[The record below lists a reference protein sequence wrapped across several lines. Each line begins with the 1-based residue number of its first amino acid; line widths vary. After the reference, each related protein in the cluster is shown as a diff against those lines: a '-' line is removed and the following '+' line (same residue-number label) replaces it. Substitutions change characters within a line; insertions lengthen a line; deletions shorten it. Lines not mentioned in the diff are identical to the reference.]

1 MSKLKYIFFGFS
13 LFSALCLNAQNNRV
27 QNLDSISEWLSSYSD
42 EEYSAL
48 VATIDSLRLDKKALN
63 NRYYQH
69 QLGNFYYLTAQYD
82 SAYVTHQKALKI
94 ASAEK
99 DQRSINALKSNISVS
114 LIELG
119 RIPEAAELMTELLSI
134 RKAEKDTARFISTM
148 GNLIEAYQI
157 LDNGDKVNQLLA
169 ESATI
174 PVDSQR
180 FAEALKR
187 LHNLAYFQY
196 YKEEKYDEAL
206 LELKGLQQCNNISYT
221 ERTEGEL
228 RLGLGRVYNRKKDF
242 KRAHSE
248 LQKAAELFIKANY
261 DGGLHAAYFE
271 LAELAMEENRQ
282 NDALEFYQ
290 RAYRLA
296 IAPDIKMTALK
307 GLLNVYRSQG
317 KFEKALKTAAEIE
330 TIKDSLQSTTVQRAV
345 LEIESKYQLRDKENT
360 IKQLTNEAKI
370 ADLEAEQLEL
380 KAKRLNLYIWSGG
393 AFAVL
398 IIAALVFFYQNLKLK
413 REQEKLKQEL
423 ENRAL
428 ANEKQELKIQLFR
441 SQINPHFFFNTL
453 YSIQSY
459 VLNNEPMQSSRYLG
473 KFARLMRAVLELN
486 ENASISLEKELALL
500 EDYLELEK
508 LRFEDKFDYHIDYP
522 KEMATFSIPTMILQP
537 FVENAVVHA
546 FTEIS
551 SGGQICLSVKEEDS
565 YLLVEIEDN
574 GKGFSKKPGPDK
586 PGKRSMALELI
597 GQRLKLLSQSDGE
610 NYHFKIYNLNDQGAK
625 PGTRVRLY
633 LPLNEDQALL

>member
-1 MSKLKYIFFGFS
+1 MSKLKS
-13 LFSALCLNAQNNRV
+13 LLLSFNLLIALGLSGQNNRV

-48 VATIDSLRLDKKALN
+48 VATIDSLRLDQKALS

-82 SAYVTHQKALKI
+82 SAYSTYSRAAKL
-94 ASAEK
+94 ASAEG
-99 DQRSINALKSNISVS
+99 DQRSLNALKNNLSVS

-134 RKAEKDTARFISTM
+134 RKAEKDTARFLSTM

-157 LDNGDKVNQLLA
+157 LDNGDKVSQLLA

-196 YKEEKYDEAL
+196 YKEEKYDDAL
-206 LELKGLQQCNNISYT
+206 LQLRGLQRCNSISYT
-221 ERTEGEL
+221 QRTEGEL

-248 LQKAAELFIKANY
+248 LQKAAELFIKTNY
-261 DGGLHAAYFE
+261 DGGLHATYFE

-317 KFEKALKTAAEIE
+317 KFEKALKTAGEIE
-330 TIKDSLQSTTVQRAV
+330 NIKDSLQSTTVQRAV

-360 IKQLTNEAKI
+360 IKQLINEAKI
-370 ADLEAEQLEL
+370 AHLEAEQLEL

-393 AFAVL
+393 VFAVL
-398 IIAALVFFYQNLKLK
+398 IIAALIFFYQNLKLK
-413 REQEKLKQEL
+413 REQEALKQEL
-423 ENRAL
+423 KNRAL
-428 ANEKQELKIQLFR
+428 VNEKQELKIQLFR

-500 EDYLELEK
+500 RDYLELEK
-508 LRFEDKFDYHIDYP
+508 LRFEDKFNYRLDYP
-522 KEMATFSIPTMILQP
+522 EEIADFDIPTMILQP
-537 FVENAVVHA
+537 FVENAVVHG

-551 SGGQICLSVKEEDS
+551 TGGQICLSVKEEEA

-574 GKGFSKKPGPDK
+574 GKGYRKNNSTNK

-597 GQRLKLLSQSDGE
+597 GQRLKLLSQADGK
-610 NYHFKIYNLNDQGAK
+610 NYRFEMHNLNDQAGK
-625 PGTRVRLY
+625 QGTRVRLY
-633 LPLNEDQALL
+633 LPLNEN

>member
-134 RKAEKDTARFISTM
+134 RKAEKDTARFLSTL

-157 LDNGDKVNQLLA
+157 LNNNDKVNRLLS
-169 ESATI
+169 ESASLPI
-174 PVDSQR
+174 DSQR
-180 FAEALKR
+180 FAEPLKR
-187 LHNLAYFQY
+187 LHILAYFQY
-196 YKEEKYDEAL
+196 YKEGKYAL
-206 LELKGLQQCNNISYT
+206 ALTQLKGLERCNKFSFT

-228 RLGLGRVYNRKKDF
+228 RLGFGRIYIRNKNFNGAYQQLK
-242 KRAHSE
+242 
-248 LQKAAELFIKANY
+248 KAAEIFTAINY
-261 DGGLHAAYFE
+261 FGGLNAAYFE
-271 LAELAMEENRQ
+271 LAEWALSQ
-282 NDALEFYQ
+282 NKGDQALEFYE
-290 RAYRLA
+290 RAYKIA
-296 IAPDIKMTALK
+296 AAPDRKMDALS
-307 GLLNVYRSQG
+307 GLLNIYRQ
-317 KFEKALKTAAEIE
+317 KEEFEKALNAFSEISRL
-330 TIKDSLQSTTVQRAV
+330 KDSLQGTEVQRAV

-360 IKQLTNEAKI
+360 ITRLTNEAKI
-370 ADLEAEQLEL
+370 ADLEAEKLEL

-574 GKGFSKKPGPDK
+574 GKGFSKKPSPDK

-610 NYHFKIYNLNDQGAK
+610 NYHFKIYNLNDQGPK

>member
-1 MSKLKYIFFGFS
+1 MSKLKS
-13 LFSALCLNAQNNRV
+13 LLLSFNLLIALGLSGQNNRV

-48 VATIDSLRLDKKALN
+48 VATIDSLRLDQKALS

-82 SAYVTHQKALKI
+82 SAYSTYSRAAKL
-94 ASAEK
+94 ASAEG
-99 DQRSINALKSNISVS
+99 DQRSLNALKNNLSVS

-134 RKAEKDTARFISTM
+134 RKAEKDTARFLSTM

-196 YKEEKYDEAL
+196 YKEEKYDDAL
-206 LELKGLQQCNNISYT
+206 LQLRGLQRCNSISYT
-221 ERTEGEL
+221 QRTEGEL

-248 LQKAAELFIKANY
+248 LQKAAELFIKTNY
-261 DGGLHAAYFE
+261 DGGLHATYFE

-317 KFEKALKTAAEIE
+317 KFEKALKTAGEIE
-330 TIKDSLQSTTVQRAV
+330 NIKDSLQSTTVQRAV

-360 IKQLTNEAKI
+360 IKQLINEAKI

-398 IIAALVFFYQNLKLK
+398 IIAALIFFYQNLKLK
-413 REQEKLKQEL
+413 REQEALKQEL
-423 ENRAL
+423 KNRAL

-500 EDYLELEK
+500 RDYLELEK
-508 LRFEDKFDYHIDYP
+508 LRFEDKFNYRLDYP
-522 KEMATFSIPTMILQP
+522 EEIADFDIPTMILQP
-537 FVENAVVHA
+537 FVENAVVHG

-551 SGGQICLSVKEEDS
+551 TGGQICLSVKEEEA

-574 GKGFSKKPGPDK
+574 GKGYRKNNSTNK

-597 GQRLKLLSQSDGE
+597 GQRLKLLSQADGK
-610 NYHFKIYNLNDQGAK
+610 NYRFEMHNLNDQAGK
-625 PGTRVRLY
+625 QGTRVRLY
-633 LPLNEDQALL
+633 LPLNEN

>member
-1 MSKLKYIFFGFS
+1 MLKLRIMFF
-13 LFSALCLNAQNNRV
+13 ALCLFCSTLLSGQNFHQ
-27 QNLDSISEWLSSYSD
+27 QNLDSISEWLSSYED
-42 EEYSAL
+42 EEYYSVLA
-48 VATIDSLRLDKKALN
+48 VIDSLRLDEKALA

-82 SAYVTHQKALKI
+82 SAYVTYQKALKI

-99 DQRSINALKSNISVS
+99 DPRSINALKSNISVS

-119 RIPEAAELMTELLSI
+119 RITEAAALMTELLSI

-169 ESATI
+169 ESASI

-180 FAEALKR
+180 FAEPLKR
-187 LHNLAYFQY
+187 LHNLAYFQK

-206 LELKGLQQCNNISYT
+206 KQLDALERCNRISYAP
-221 ERTEGEL
+221 RTEGEL
-228 RLGLGRVYNRKKDF
+228 RLGRGRVYNRTKNY
-242 KRAHSE
+242 KRARIE
-248 LQKAAELFIKANY
+248 LQKAADLFIECHY

-271 LAELAMEENRQ
+271 LAELAMEEERTG
-282 NDALEFYQ
+282 DALDFYQ
-290 RAYRLA
+290 RAYDLA

-307 GLLNVYRSQG
+307 GLLNVYRNQG
-317 KFEKALKTAAEIE
+317 RFEKALKTAGKIE
-330 TIKDSLQSTTVQRAV
+330 SIKDSLQKITVQRAV
-345 LEIESKYQLRDKENT
+345 LEIESKYQLRDKEST
-360 IKQLTNEAKI
+360 IKQLTSEAKI
-370 ADLEAEQLEL
+370 AELEAEQLAL
-380 KAKRLNLYIWSGG
+380 KAKRLNLYIWIGG
-393 AFAVL
+393 AFFLL

-413 REQEKLKQEL
+413 REQESLKQEL
-423 ENRAL
+423 EKRKLSA
-428 ANEKQELKIQLFR
+428 EKQELKIQLFR

-486 ENASISLEKELALL
+486 DNASISLEKELALL

-508 LRFEDKFDYHIDYP
+508 LRFEDKFDYRIDYP
-522 KEMATFSIPTMILQP
+522 DDMANYSIPTMILQP
-537 FVENAVVHA
+537 FVENAVVHG

-551 SGGQICLSVKEEDS
+551 AGGQICLSVKEQEN

-574 GKGFSKKPGPDK
+574 GKGYKPAKKDPQEA
-586 PGKRSMALELI
+586 KRSMALALI
-597 GQRLKLLSQSDGE
+597 RQRLKLLAQADAKDYRFE
-610 NYHFKIYNLNDQGAK
+610 IYNLKEQENKQG
-625 PGTRVRLY
+625 TLVRLY
-633 LPLNEDQALL
+633 LPLIED